1 MISVQNVSKVYH
13 LYQPSLRSCPGRF
26 SAFPQGR
33 KAEFWALRN
42 INLRI
47 EKGEV
52 FALLGPERIRKK
64 HAAADHQRH
73 SAAHQRTG
81 SLLAAASRRCSSWAP
96 ASIPNSADAKMC
108 ISMARF
114 WACRARKWK
123 KRFRASKRSRKSAQF
138 IDRPVKEYS
147 SGMYVRLAFST
158 AIHVDPEVLIVDEA
172 LAVGDAIFAS
182 RCVQKFEELRRKNVT
197 VLLVS
202 HDLGLVK
209 RLADRAAF
217 MLDGRIV
224 MQGAP
229 KDAVNRYVGFVLDR
243 ERAGQGAREPA
254 CARSRSSAK
263 SSFRH
268 GDGASR
274 VMDVRIL
281 NARGRAMPRRSG
293 RASPSLLRIRA
304 AFHTSRVSNPVVGIL
319 IRNRIGMDIFGT
331 NTRLEQVELGD
342 FEPGEK
348 LEIEFELDCLLSRQ
362 EYTLTVAV
370 QYWNGLSQD
379 WLDDVLDFRVEDTKD
394 VAGVLNL
401 NTRVRHQK
409 AWRRC
414 QRIMSERLRFMH
426 IEEIQDALTRRTF
439 GWLAVLRSS
448 PAGSAGL
455 PDLRLNPQKRCHSP
469 LVLLDPGAR
478 RAEGTGS
485 RHRVRR
491 SRRIARR
498 NSQIFQLDAHKWRA
512 CAACWLAARKIAMQY
527 SPNCAIPYVSLVDGG
542 TFELVRGARRR
553 GRHFRQP
560 DSAFR
565 SALDRRATG
574 DASGGRPPRR
584 PRSRR
589 SVPKDRG
596 QLSPPAKPSPSGT

>member
-13 LYQPSLRSCPGRF
+13 LYHHPFDRVLGALALSRK
-26 SAFPQGR
+26 R
-33 KAEFWALRN
+33 KAEFWALRD

-52 FALLGPERIRKK
+52 FALLGPNGSGKSTLLQVISGILQPTTGRVLSSGRVAALLELGAGFNPEFSGRENVYLNGEILGLSRNELDDVFPRIE
-64 HAAADHQRH
+64 AFAEI
-73 SAAHQRTG
+73 G
-81 SLLAAASRRCSSWAP
+81 
-96 ASIPNSADAKMC
+96 
-108 ISMARF
+108 
-114 WACRARKWK
+114 
-123 KRFRASKRSRKSAQF
+123 QF

-202 HDLGLVK
+202 HDLGLIK

-243 ERAGQGAREPA
+243 ERATKE
-254 CARSRSSAK
+254 RSTGLLEESIIAK

-281 NARGRAMPRRSG
+281 GSNGETCHAFRPGESIIVRV
-293 RASPSLLRIRA
+293 RA
-304 AFHTSRVSNPVVGIL
+304 AFQKPVSNPVVGIL

-331 NTRLEQVELGD
+331 NTRLERADLGD
-342 FEPGEK
+342 FEAGE
-348 LEIEFELDCLLSRQ
+348 EIEVEFELDCLLSRH
-362 EYTLTVAV
+362 EYTITVAV

-379 WLDDVLDFRVEDTKD
+379 WLDDVIDFRVEDTKD

-409 AWRRC
+409 VVSASNRE
-414 QRIMSERLRFMH
+414 Q
-426 IEEIQDALTRRTF
+426 
-439 GWLAVLRSS
+439 
-448 PAGSAGL
+448 GSL
-455 PDLRLNPQKRCHSP
+455 IL
-469 LVLLDPGAR
+469 
-478 RAEGTGS
+478 
-485 RHRVRR
+485 
-491 SRRIARR
+491 
-498 NSQIFQLDAHKWRA
+498 
-512 CAACWLAARKIAMQY
+512 
-527 SPNCAIPYVSLVDGG
+527 
-542 TFELVRGARRR
+542 
-553 GRHFRQP
+553 
-560 DSAFR
+560 
-565 SALDRRATG
+565 
-574 DASGGRPPRR
+574 
-584 PRSRR
+584 
-589 SVPKDRG
+589 
-596 QLSPPAKPSPSGT
+596 